1 MFNFEKLEVW
11 KLSKELCKVIFNF
24 TKDFPNN
31 EKYVLIDQMRRASLS
46 VPSNIAE
53 GSSRMTVK
61 DKQHFYTMAY
71 SSLMELVNH
80 SIISNELNY
89 IDDEQLNFI
98 KSESLIIAKM
108 ISKLRK
114 NTF

>member
-11 KLSKELCKVIFNF
+11 KLSKELCKVIFNY

-89 IDDEQLNFI
+89 IDEEQLNFI
-98 KSESLIIAKM
+98 KSESLKIAKM